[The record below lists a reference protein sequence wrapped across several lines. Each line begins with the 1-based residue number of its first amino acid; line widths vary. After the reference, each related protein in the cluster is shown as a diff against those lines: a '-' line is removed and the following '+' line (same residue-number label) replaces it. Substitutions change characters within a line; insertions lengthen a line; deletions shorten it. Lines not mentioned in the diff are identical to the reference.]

1 MAKYEVEL
9 PDGSKYEV
17 EAPDNTNNDQII
29 SALQAELAKQKTETI
44 SEDQGGLE
52 TPQKVEE
59 TTFGDIAQ
67 GVGSGLARGL
77 VVEPTKTVFNL
88 MGDSE
93 RADKVEKSYNK
104 FQEYTGLT
112 PESGGG
118 KIAERLSGF
127 LGSFLG
133 LGKVAKVFKVA
144 QKPLKI
150 GQRSTVARR
159 VEQAGRT
166 SIRGGAAEFLSSP
179 DNAVTLSDSFDA
191 LPDALKTD
199 NEIKV
204 NSIDEAK
211 RRISNKLKLGAE
223 ATAFGLAVEA
233 AFPIVGAAAKT
244 TLQIPGIPSILQAV
258 SKGFS
263 FLGSTI
269 NKGLGRLPEKYFA
282 SKGVTP
288 SEVYEQLADIK
299 GITKLDADKVAAN
312 IAGFEKELN
321 KVVNGQ
327 RLFGRGRLGINQ
339 AHNNLYDFL
348 TNRNSTALDSYGNAV
363 KTAAT
368 NMRKHIDDLSTQFRD
383 DIQTKINSGELDA
396 NFGNQLINTINEQQ
410 GEYIRRTYEG
420 AFAKGETLTQIRA
433 KPEYSAAV
441 RKIAASFP
449 EDENATVRA
458 TEIVEDIIKE
468 NSVNGGITA
477 NETMK
482 KTALALRQGPQLV
495 GQKPL
500 YEVSEGLLKKRSAF
514 LDRVPE
520 LRKLL
525 NEKTDPLNIYTQTIE
540 DMSMTLNGSRLYAGL
555 SNQMKVNADEG
566 IASLSGGGRPL
577 IISGENLTDPNSIN
591 FLKENG
597 YVKLGEYVPQR
608 VPGSVLDEAGG
619 SELTQEVAEKLSVFG
634 GKYGNL
640 SGDYVAP
647 EIYNSLTMGLRGD
660 GIFNTVWGASLQLKG
675 LAQMTKTVY
684 NPLSQ
689 IRNFNSGVFFI
700 GANGNIMR
708 NMNLGE
714 SMALSFKQL
723 QNLSTQEQKQFFD
736 LTARLGI
743 RDENLVVN
751 EFRELIKNEGKDY
764 GILGLVDKIPGA
776 KPLQRLYTG
785 TDTYWKTVGFLAE
798 KAKYSAA
805 FRKAGIQN
813 IDGITDDLIKAG
825 IAKRQKNQL
834 ISDIDGLD
842 VLAGDIVKD
851 TMPIYS
857 RVPEVVKKIRRVP
870 FFGAFASF
878 PAEIIRNS
886 TNILSRGV
894 DELAFTAS
902 PELISKIGSQ
912 AAKELQK
919 QIRAIGAQ
927 RLTGYISSAYIVPKA
942 AVMTAQKFTGVTDEE
957 LEKIRIHALPE
968 YMLGHNIMP
977 LSGVKK
983 DSRGEYQFEYAD
995 LSYMMPYD
1003 FVLQPARAAL
1013 DVYNKK
1019 GSLDVQ
1025 DVGDVGLAIF
1035 EAFKNFSEPFAGE
1048 SLFAER
1054 IIDVTPGLRDGR
1066 TSMGIKIY
1074 DREDSAGTKMKKR
1087 IAHVLNAF
1095 NPAILEQTI
1104 FKPVAVGPGGRF
1116 DIEQGRIGK
1125 AFTEKLTG
1133 EVVPS
1138 KSGIVY
1144 DAPSEVLTAFTGIRG
1159 LKANLNDSLYYG
1171 AKEFTRGRNGIKT
1184 TLNAFIDDA
1193 NITEADLIQG
1203 YKDGNETLFRL
1214 QQNLY
1219 AKIKAL
1225 KEVGMDDTTIFKVM
1239 KLQGKMSEKDFEFI
1253 SQGKFAPYS
1262 ISRDMIQDF
1271 YNTRIISN
1279 EPVVAKEFPTVE
1291 LGKIYDDLNG
1301 KSLEV
1306 SGVDEAMKSEFDFP
1320 AETTLFGKAKNVGKV
1335 TPPPPKKTTTTTTK
1349 PINNMNTNTISDIIG
1364 TANKMVPGLLG
1375 SNPIDAAKN
1384 MEILQRRNQ

>member
-1 MAKYEVEL
+1 MPTYTIQGD
-9 PDGSKYEV
+9 DGKRYSIDGPEGATEEQV
-17 EAPDNTNNDQII
+17 IDAIQEQLN
-29 SALQAELAKQKTETI
+29 KTKTDVIETK
-44 SEDQGGLE
+44 SLE
-52 TPQKVEE
+52 TPKQVEE
-59 TTFGDIAQ
+59 TTFSDVAQ
-67 GVGSGLARGL
+67 GVGSGLVRGL

-88 MGDSE
+88 MGNSE
-93 RADKVEKSYNK
+93 RADKVEKSFNK
-104 FQEYTGLT
+104 FQEYSGLT

-133 LGKVAKVFKVA
+133 LGKVAKVFKIA
-144 QKPLKI
+144 QKPLKL
-150 GQRSTVARR
+150 GEKATVARR
-159 VEQAGRT
+159 VQQAGRT
-166 SIRGGAAEFLSSP
+166 SVRGGASEFLSSP

-233 AFPIVGAAAKT
+233 AFPIVGVVAKS
-244 TLQIPGIPSILQAV
+244 TLQLPGVPSVMNAV

-263 FLGSTI
+263 FLGSSI
-269 NKGLGRLPEKYFA
+269 NRGLGRFPEKYFA

-288 SEVYEQLADIK
+288 NEVYEQLADIK
-299 GITKLDADKVAAN
+299 GITKLDADKIAAN
-312 IAGFEKELN
+312 VASFEKELK
-321 KVVNGQ
+321 KVVGGQ
-327 RLFGRGRLGINQ
+327 NLFGRGRLGINQ

-348 TNRNSTALDSYGNAV
+348 TNRSSTSLDSYGAAV

-368 NMRKHIDDLSTQFRD
+368 KMRTHIDDLSTQFRD
-383 DIQTKINSGELDA
+383 DIQTRITSGELDA
-396 NFGNQLINTINEQQ
+396 NYGNQLVNIINEQQ
-410 GEYIRRTYEG
+410 GEYIRRVYEG
-420 AFAKGETLTQIRA
+420 AFSKGETLAQIRS
-433 KPEYSAAV
+433 KPEYAEAV
-441 RKIAASFP
+441 RKIASGFP
-449 EDENATVRA
+449 EDENAAIRA
-458 TEIVEDIIKE
+458 TEIVEDIIKD
-468 NSVNGGITA
+468 NSINGGITA
-477 NETMK
+477 QETMK
-482 KTALALRQGPQLV
+482 KTAAALRQGPSRV
-495 GQKPL
+495 AQKAL
-500 YEVSEGLLKKRSAF
+500 YEISEDLLQKRSPF
-514 LDRVPE
+514 LQRIPE
-520 LRKLL
+520 LRQLL
-525 NEKTDPLNIYTQTIE
+525 NETKDPLNVYKRTIE
-540 DMSMTLNGSRLYAGL
+540 DMSMTLNGSRLYSSL
-555 SNQMKVNADEG
+555 SAQLKVNADEG
-566 IASLSGGGRPL
+566 ISSLSAGGRPL
-577 IISGENLTDPNSIN
+577 IISGENLTDVNSIN
-591 FLKENG
+591 FLKQNG
-597 YVKLGEYVPQR
+597 YVKLGEYKPQR

-619 SELTQEVAEKLSVFG
+619 AELTEEVAEKMSVFG
-634 GKYGNL
+634 GKYGKL

-647 EIYNSLTMGLRGD
+647 EVYNSLTMGLRGD

-723 QNLSTQEQKQFFD
+723 QNLSTKEQKEFFD

-751 EFRELIKNEGKDY
+751 EFKELIQNEGKDY
-764 GILGLVDKIPGA
+764 GLLGLVDKIPGA

-813 IDGITDDLIKAG
+813 VDEITDDLIKAG
-825 IAKRQKNQL
+825 IAKRQKNEL

-842 VLAGDIVKD
+842 ILAGDIVKD

-878 PAEIIRNS
+878 PAEVIRNS

-902 PELISKIGSQ
+902 PELISKIGAN
-912 AAKELQK
+912 AAKQLQK
-919 QIRAIGAQ
+919 QIRGIGAQ

-942 AVMTAQKFTGVTDEE
+942 TVMTAQKLTGVSDEE
-957 LEKIRIHALPE
+957 LEKIRIHALPD

-977 LSGVKK
+977 LTGIKK

-1003 FVLQPARAAL
+1003 FVLQPARAAI

-1019 GSLDVQ
+1019 GFLEAQ
-1025 DVGDVGLAIF
+1025 DVDDVGIAIF

-1054 IIDVTPGLRDGR
+1054 IFDVLPNFRDGR

-1074 DREDSAGTKMKKR
+1074 DQADAPGTKMKKR

-1144 DAPSEVLTAFTGIRG
+1144 DVPSEILTAFTGVRG

-1171 AKEFTRGRNGIKT
+1171 AKEFTRERNNIKT

-1193 NITEADLIQG
+1193 NIKETDIVQG
-1203 YKDGNETLFRL
+1203 FTDANNTLFKL

-1219 AKIKAL
+1219 AKIKSL
-1225 KEVGMDDTTIFKVM
+1225 KELGMDDNTIFKVM
-1239 KLQGKMSEKDFEFI
+1239 RLQGKMSEKDFEFI
-1253 SQGKFAPYS
+1253 SRGKFAPYS
-1262 ISRDMIQDF
+1262 ISKDLIQDF

-1279 EPVVAKEFPTVE
+1279 EPTVAKEFPRVE
-1291 LGKIYDDLNG
+1291 IAKIYDDLNG

-1306 SGVDEAMKSEFDFP
+1306 SGVEEAQKIDFDMP
-1320 AETTLFGKAKNVGKV
+1320 SETTLFGKPKNVSKVV
-1335 TPPPPKKTTTTTTK
+1335 TPPPQKSIIPQKVKSSTL
-1349 PINNMNTNTISDIIG
+1349 SEIIG
-1364 TANKMVPGLLG
+1364 TTNTMFPELLG
-1375 SNPIDAAKN
+1375 GNPIEAAKN
-1384 MEILQRRNQ
+1384 LQILQRRNQ

>member
-1 MAKYEVEL
+1 MATYTIEGN
-9 PDGSKYEV
+9 DGKIYSIEGPENATEEQV
-17 EAPDNTNNDQII
+17 IQAI
-29 SALQAELAKQKTETI
+29 QAELDKQKTETI

-52 TPQKVEE
+52 TPKKVEE

-67 GVGSGLARGL
+67 GAGSGIVRGL
-77 VVEPTKTVFNL
+77 VVEPTKTVLNL

-93 RADKVEKSYNK
+93 RADSVEKSFNK

-133 LGKVAKVFKVA
+133 LGKFAKALKIA
-144 QKPLKI
+144 QKPLKL
-150 GQRSTVARR
+150 GEKATVARR
-159 VEQAGRT
+159 VSQAGRT
-166 SIRGGAAEFLSSP
+166 SVRGGAAEFLSSP
-179 DNAVTLSDSFDA
+179 DNAATLADSFDA

-204 NSIDEAK
+204 NSRDEAK
-211 RRISNKLKLGAE
+211 RRIANKLKLGAE

-233 AFPIVGAAAKT
+233 AFPIVGAT
-244 TLQIPGIPSILQAV
+244 TKYGLRTIPGVPSILQAV

-263 FLGSTI
+263 FLGSSI

-288 SEVYEQLADIK
+288 REVFEQISDVK
-299 GITKLDADKVAAN
+299 GITKLDADK
-312 IAGFEKELN
+312 IAGNVASFEKELK
-321 KVVNGQ
+321 KVIGGQ
-327 RLFGRGRLGINQ
+327 GLFGRGRLGINQ

-348 TNRNSTALDSYGNAV
+348 TNKNSNALDMYGNAV

-368 NMRKHIDDLSTQFRD
+368 KMRTHIDDLSTQFRD
-383 DIQTKINSGELDA
+383 DIQTRINSGEIDA
-396 NFGNQLINTINEQQ
+396 NYGNQIINTINEQQ
-410 GEYIRRTYEG
+410 GEYIRRVYEG
-420 AFAKGETLTQIRA
+420 AFSKGASLDQIRL
-433 KPEYSAAV
+433 KPEYSEAI
-441 RKIAASFP
+441 RKVAASFP
-449 EDENATVRA
+449 EDENAIVRA
-458 TEIVEDIIKE
+458 TEVVEDIIKD
-468 NSVNGGITA
+468 NSVNAGVTA
-477 NETMK
+477 QETIK
-482 KTALALRQGPQLV
+482 KTAFALRQGPTHFSR
-495 GQKPL
+495 KPL
-500 YEVSEGLLKKRSAF
+500 YEVMEGLFKKRSEF
-514 LDRVPE
+514 LEKIPE
-520 LRKLL
+520 LRKLK
-525 NEKTDPLNIYTQTIE
+525 NETIDPLNIYARTVE
-540 DMSMTLNGSRLYAGL
+540 DMSTTLNASRLYSSL
-555 SNQMKVNADEG
+555 SNQLKVSADEG
-566 IASLSGGGRPL
+566 ISSLSGGGRPL
-577 IISGENLTDPNSIN
+577 IISGENLTDQNSIN
-591 FLKENG
+591 FLKQNN
-597 YVKLGEYVPQR
+597 YVKLGEYKPQR
-608 VPGSVLDEAGG
+608 VPGSVLDEAGA
-619 SELTQEVAEKLSVFG
+619 SELTEEVIEKMSVFG
-634 GKYGNL
+634 GKYGRL

-647 EIYNSLTMGLRGD
+647 EVYNSLTMGLRGD
-660 GIFNTVWGASLQLKG
+660 GIFNTLLGASLQMKG
-675 LAQMTKTVY
+675 LAQMAKTVY

-714 SMALSFKQL
+714 SMALSFKQIE
-723 QNLSTQEQKQFFD
+723 NLSTQEQKQFFD
-736 LTARLGI
+736 LTAKLGI

-751 EFRELIKNEGKDY
+751 EFTELTKKSGGY
-764 GILGLVDKIPGA
+764 GILSQIDKIPGA

-785 TDTYWKTVGFLAE
+785 TDTYWKTIGFLAE

-813 IDGITDDLIKAG
+813 IDNITDDLLNAG
-825 IAKRQKNQL
+825 IAKRQKNEL
-834 ISDIDGLD
+834 IKDIDGLD

-857 RVPEVVKKIRRVP
+857 RVPEAVKFLRKVP

-886 TNILSRGV
+886 ANILARGI
-894 DELAFTAS
+894 DELAFKAS
-902 PELISKIGSQ
+902 PELISKIGET

-919 QIRAIGAQ
+919 QIRGIGAQ

-942 AVMTAQKFTGVTDEE
+942 TVMAAQKFTGVSDEQ
-957 LEKIRIHALPE
+957 LEDIRIHALPE

-977 LSGVKK
+977 LSNVKK

-1003 FVLQPARAAL
+1003 FVLQPTRAAL

-1019 GSLDVQ
+1019 GFLEAK
-1025 DVGDVGLAIF
+1025 DVGDVTLAVFKAF
-1035 EAFKNFSEPFAGE
+1035 ENFTEPFAGE

-1054 IIDVTPGLRDGR
+1054 IFDTTFRNGR
-1066 TSMGIKIY
+1066 TDMGIKVY
-1074 DREDSAGTKMKKR
+1074 DDADTLGTKMKKGL
-1087 IAHVLNAF
+1087 AHVFNAF

-1104 FKPVAVGPGGRF
+1104 FKPVAVGPGGNF

-1171 AKEFTRGRNGIKT
+1171 AKEFTRGRNNIKT

-1193 NITEADLIQG
+1193 NITEKDIVQG
-1203 YKDGNETLFRL
+1203 FVDANQTLFKL

-1225 KEVGMDDTTIFKVM
+1225 KEIGVDDTTILKVM
-1239 KLQGKMSEKDFEFI
+1239 KLQGKMSDKDFEFI
-1253 SQGKFAPYS
+1253 SQGKFSPYS
-1262 ISRDMIQDF
+1262 ISKDMIQDF

-1291 LGKIYDDLNG
+1291 LGTIYDNLNG

-1306 SGVDEAMKSEFDFP
+1306 SDVEEAQKSKFDFP
-1320 AETTLFGKAKNVGKV
+1320 AETTLFGKPKNVGKV
-1335 TPPPPKKTTTTTTK
+1335 TPPPPKKTTTTQN
-1349 PINNMNTNTISDIIG
+1349 INTSTISNIIG
-1364 TANKMVPGLLG
+1364 TANKMVPELLG
-1375 SNPIDAAKN
+1375 GNIVDQAKN
-1384 MEILQRRNQ
+1384 MQILQRRNQ